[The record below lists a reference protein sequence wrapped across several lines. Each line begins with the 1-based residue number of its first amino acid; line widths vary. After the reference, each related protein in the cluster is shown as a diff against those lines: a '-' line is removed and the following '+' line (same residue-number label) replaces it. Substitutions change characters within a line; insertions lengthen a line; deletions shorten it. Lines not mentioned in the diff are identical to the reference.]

1 MSGALATCEI
11 VLDPPAHEM
20 SQEEILKQVGH
31 ISTQI
36 ANVAFAEN
44 GRLLRFDAPQTD
56 ASRLQQQA
64 ASIAKRVERS
74 LRSLQRKVV
83 FQTRNVDRPTFLGD
97 GNAPGIQFLGLGQV
111 ALSGVPLRL
120 FNYFDRAFAAIGD
133 VWSAAPL
140 RVPTLIP
147 VETLA
152 KCDYFRS
159 FPHIVTFATHLA
171 ERHETISD
179 FRARHQESS
188 GLDPNALADMMVPE
202 AGLSPAVCYHAYSL
216 NAGTVVPAGG
226 ISYAMAGKCFRYEAS
241 NLRDLRRLWDFTM
254 REIVFIGAR
263 EDLLARRER
272 ATGLVAD
279 FLDSHELAGDI
290 RTASDP
296 FFVAPD
302 AVAKTYFQLSSDT
315 KYEISLVLPGAQR
328 LAVGS
333 LNYHSDFFGR
343 AFDVRVEGA
352 DYMHSV
358 CVAFGLERWVYAF
371 LCQHGNDPRRW
382 PSIVRDAPE
391 FK

>member
-1 MSGALATCEI
+1 MTPCEL
-11 VLDPPAHEM
+11 VLEPPAHEM

-31 ISTQI
+31 VSPRL
-36 ANVAFAEN
+36 ANVAFSEN
-44 GRLLRFDAPQTD
+44 GRLLRFDAPDTE
-56 ASRLQQQA
+56 A
-64 ASIAKRVERS
+64 AELTRQIETIARKVERS

-83 FQTRNVDRPTFLGD
+83 FRSRYADRTRFSGD
-97 GNAPGIQFLGLGQV
+97 GTAPGIRFLGLGQV
-111 ALSGVPLRL
+111 ALSAMPLRL
-120 FNYFDRAFAAIGD
+120 FQYFDRVFEAIGEE
-133 VWSAAPL
+133 WSADPL
-140 RVPTLIP
+140 RAPTLIP

-171 ERHETISD
+171 ERHETITG
-179 FRARHQESS
+179 FRARHQKADS
-188 GLDPNALADMMVPE
+188 LDETALSDMVRPE
-202 AGLSPAVCYHAYSL
+202 AGLSPAVCYHAYSM

-226 ISYAMAGKCFRYEAS
+226 ITYGMRGKCFRYEAS

-254 REIVFIGAR
+254 REIVFLGAR
-263 EDLLARRER
+263 QDLLARRER
-272 ATGLVAD
+272 ATEIVSRL
-279 FLDSHELAGDI
+279 LDEHELGGEI

-315 KYEISLVLPGAQR
+315 KYEISLTLPDDQR

-352 DYMHSV
+352 DHMHSV
-358 CVAFGLERWVYAF
+358 CIAFGLERWVYAF
-371 LCQHGNDPRRW
+371 LCQHGNDVSRW
-382 PSIVRDAPE
+382 PAVVRNAPE
-391 FK
+391 FRTAT